1 MAKNKREELEA
12 FAKKMHDEGAAGFA
26 AGLTPWETW
35 DDFEDRVGSRVWQ
48 GTAEH
53 VPDKQRPTRSFGD
66 RVLAAMTALAVA
78 SLAIGIAGVF
88 MTHNSTLQLADNSTR
103 LLPASAPDSA
113 DTGQSPAIAGANE
126 NVAPD
131 DVTIPAIAGTVSPDV
146 NNATSI
152 EFAAAAAEPQLTEQ
166 DSDTTLPVTPVADET
181 LIATLEQKLASLEQQ
196 LESLEQ
202 PPAAAVGAMPVAPAT
217 GQLAGMDSDI
227 PTPAM
232 TGDGYELLAMLEKL
246 PATAAGVAPAAPP
259 AEQSA
264 GMDSNVPAP
273 LMTED
278 DINLPGTVEEVT
290 QVAQAIQAPLVAT
303 TVPTPGVDN
312 VSAADTDSPLT
323 AALNQPP
330 AAAAGT
336 PLADAAAPLTAMKP
350 DSIAAKAPGSAPSQ
364 ATRLSQLAAPAR
376 PAKPLQ
382 AAVKA
387 STHARTGERGAWSI
401 NLASYTKQ
409 STADEVRSRFLE
421 KGVAA
426 DQVVA
431 TVNGKTYFRLR
442 VTGFASRQAALEQ
455 STLIKEKL
463 GLKDAWVTKQ

>member
-26 AGLTPWETW
+26 AGLSPWETW

-66 RVLAAMTALAVA
+66 RVLTAMTALAVA

-88 MTHNSTLQLADNSTR
+88 MSHNSTLQLADNSTR

-113 DTGQSPAIAGANE
+113 DTGQSPAFAGANE

-131 DVTIPAIAGTVSPDV
+131 DVMIPAIAGTVSPDV

-202 PPAAAVGAMPVAPAT
+202 PPAAAAGAMPVATAT
-217 GQLAGMDSDI
+217 GQLAGMDSGI

-232 TGDGYELLAMLEKL
+232 TGDSYELLAMLEKL
-246 PATAAGVAPAAPP
+246 PATAAGVAPA
-259 AEQSA
+259 EQSA
-264 GMDSNVPAP
+264 GMVSNVPAP
-273 LMTED
+273 LMTGD

-303 TVPTPGVDN
+303 SVPAPGVDN
-312 VSAADTDSPLT
+312 VSAADRDSPQR

-336 PLADAAAPLTAMKP
+336 PQADAAAPLTAMKP

-364 ATRLSQLAAPAR
+364 ATRRSQLAAPAR
-376 PAKPLQ
+376 PAKP
-382 AAVKA
+382 
-387 STHARTGERGAWSI
+387 
-401 NLASYTKQ
+401 
-409 STADEVRSRFLE
+409 
-421 KGVAA
+421 
-426 DQVVA
+426 
-431 TVNGKTYFRLR
+431 
-442 VTGFASRQAALEQ
+442 
-455 STLIKEKL
+455 
-463 GLKDAWVTKQ
+463 